1 MELLV
6 CMSIAGSIPVVI
18 CLLLYIIQRGNY
30 NYILGRRLLLTGV
43 FFYLIPVQLV
53 KYLLPKDALPETML
67 IGRKADS
74 YLSGS
79 LAFWSEKQGEYIW
92 IPQWF
97 NLFARI
103 WLTGIIIFA
112 IYEIVKYWRGAHS
125 IRNYI
130 FEKIENPEDNLTYYL
145 IPDEICG
152 PCTIGFFRQK
162 IVFPESFPLHPDFI
176 MVYKH
181 EHTHLKN
188 HDNLVK
194 LLCLF
199 VLCLH
204 WMNPVAYLLLFL
216 YIDTAEIVSDSVAVD
231 GCTKEKRQDYAKL
244 LVLEAS
250 TSDIR
255 PAVWKNNL
263 SGHKSNKEGKDFK
276 TLKRRI
282 NYMMKEKRKG
292 MLQRGIMVAVSAL
305 TVVASAGTVMAYEPI
320 ASSDESFEDV
330 IFDEALNDFGDS
342 YSEFDMINSLNFSE
356 SDDIFIGLDNVPVN
370 CQETVEPPAM
380 QVSQHC
386 FSFQKKTSGVIIN
399 VGSPTALIYTGGIH
413 MDNNS
418 LSHTKWNCKYHI
430 GATCGRC
437 LKCAHALSP
446 PFVIFLPRNA

>member
-1 MELLV
+1 
-6 CMSIAGSIPVVI
+6 MSISGSIPVVI
-18 CLLLYIIQRGNY
+18 CLLLYVIQRENY

-43 FFYLIPVQLV
+43 FFYLVPVQLV

-74 YLSGS
+74 YLSGTLS
-79 LAFWSEKQGEYIW
+79 FWSEKQGDYIW

-97 NLFARI
+97 NIFARI
-103 WLTGIIIFA
+103 WLAGIIIFA
-112 IYEIVKYWRGAHS
+112 IYEIIKYWRGAHS

-130 FEKIENPEDNLTYYL
+130 FEKIEDPEDNLTYYL

-216 YIDTAEIVSDSVAVD
+216 YIDTAEIVSDSAAVD
-231 GCTKEKRQDYAKL
+231 GCTKEKRQDYASL
-244 LVLEAS
+244 LVLEAA

-263 SGHKSNKEGKDFK
+263 SGHKNNKEGKDFK

-305 TVVASAGTVMAYEPI
+305 TVVASAGTIMAYEPVS
-320 ASSDESFEDV
+320 SSDESFEEFISD
-330 IFDEALNDFGDS
+330 DALNNFGDDYIDYDS
-342 YSEFDMINSLNFSE
+342 ANFVDFSQSDYVLIDSNGVQVTTEEDASSTYALCTHSMIPATFYTHAKNSSGGCT
-356 SDDIFIGLDNVPVN
+356 IKVYN
-370 CQETVEPPAM
+370 CQRCEKCGYRANATYANTVTYA
-380 QVSQHC
+380 
-386 FSFQKKTSGVIIN
+386 
-399 VGSPTALIYTGGIH
+399 
-413 MDNNS
+413 
-418 LSHTKWNCKYHI
+418 
-430 GATCGRC
+430 
-437 LKCAHALSP
+437 KCPH
-446 PFVIFLPRNA
+446 

>member
-18 CLLLYIIQRGNY
+18 CLLLYIIQREDY

-43 FFYLIPVQLV
+43 FFYLVPVQLV

-79 LAFWSEKQGEYIW
+79 LSFWSEKQGDYIW
-92 IPQWF
+92 LPQWF
-97 NLFARI
+97 NIFARV
-103 WLTGIIIFA
+103 WLAGIIIFA

-130 FEKIENPEDNLTYYL
+130 FEKIDDPEDHLTYYL
-145 IPDEICG
+145 IPDGICG

-162 IVFPESFPLHPDFI
+162 IAIPESFPLHPDFI

-231 GCTKEKRQDYAKL
+231 GCTKEKRQDYASL
-244 LVLEAS
+244 LVLEAAI
-250 TSDIR
+250 SDIR

-263 SGHKSNKEGKDFK
+263 SGHKNNKEGKDFK

-282 NYMMKEKRKG
+282 NYMMKGKRKG
-292 MLQRGIMVAVSAL
+292 ILQRGIMVAVSAL

-320 ASSDESFEDV
+320 ASSDASFNDI
-330 IFDEALNDFGDS
+330 IFDDS
-342 YSEFDMINSLNFSE
+342 YSDFSNDYTEMDIIDSLDFTETDNIFVG
-356 SDDIFIGLDNVPVN
+356 SDNIQIA
-370 CQETVEPPAM
+370 CQETV
-380 QVSQHC
+380 
-386 FSFQKKTSGVIIN
+386 
-399 VGSPTALIYTGGIH
+399 SPRALCTHSMVPGKFY
-413 MDNNS
+413 
-418 LSHTKWNCKYHI
+418 
-430 GATCGRC
+430 
-437 LKCAHALSP
+437 AHAKNSSGGCTITTYTCQRCEKCGYRANAKYYSTTT
-446 PFVIFLPRNA
+446 FVKCPH

>member
-1 MELLV
+1 
-6 CMSIAGSIPVVI
+6 MSISGSIPVVI
-18 CLLLYIIQRGNY
+18 CLLLYVIQRENY

-43 FFYLIPVQLV
+43 FFYLVPVQLV

-74 YLSGS
+74 YLSGTLS
-79 LAFWSEKQGEYIW
+79 FWSEKQGDYIW

-97 NLFARI
+97 NIFARI
-103 WLTGIIIFA
+103 WLAGIIIFA
-112 IYEIVKYWRGAHS
+112 IYEIIKYWRGAHS

-130 FEKIENPEDNLTYYL
+130 FEKIEDPEDNLTYYL

-231 GCTKEKRQDYAKL
+231 GCTKEKRQDYASL
-244 LVLEAS
+244 LVLEAA

-263 SGHKSNKEGKDFK
+263 SGHKNNKEGKDFK

-305 TVVASAGTVMAYEPI
+305 TVVASAGTIMAYEPVS
-320 ASSDESFEDV
+320 SSDESFEEFISD
-330 IFDEALNDFGDS
+330 DALNNFGDDYIDYDS
-342 YSEFDMINSLNFSE
+342 ANFVDFSQSDYVLIDSNGVQVTTEEDDSSTYALCTHSMIPATFYTHAKNSSGGCT
-356 SDDIFIGLDNVPVN
+356 IKVYN
-370 CQETVEPPAM
+370 CQRCEKCGYRANATYANTVTYA
-380 QVSQHC
+380 
-386 FSFQKKTSGVIIN
+386 
-399 VGSPTALIYTGGIH
+399 
-413 MDNNS
+413 
-418 LSHTKWNCKYHI
+418 
-430 GATCGRC
+430 
-437 LKCAHALSP
+437 KCPH
-446 PFVIFLPRNA
+446 

>member
-18 CLLLYIIQRGNY
+18 CLLLYIIQREDY

-43 FFYLIPVQLV
+43 FFYLVPVQLV

-79 LAFWSEKQGEYIW
+79 LSFWSEKQGDYIW
-92 IPQWF
+92 LPQWF
-97 NLFARI
+97 NIFARV
-103 WLTGIIIFA
+103 WLAGIIIFA

-130 FEKIENPEDNLTYYL
+130 FEKIDDPEDHLTYYL
-145 IPDEICG
+145 IPDGICG

-162 IVFPESFPLHPDFI
+162 IAIPESFPLHPDFI

-188 HDNLVK
+188 HNNLVK

-231 GCTKEKRQDYAKL
+231 GCTKEKRQDYASL
-244 LVLEAS
+244 LVLEAA

-263 SGHKSNKEGKDFK
+263 SGHKNNKEGKDFK

-282 NYMMKEKRKG
+282 NYMMKGKRKG
-292 MLQRGIMVAVSAL
+292 ILQRGIMVAVSAL

-320 ASSDESFEDV
+320 ASSDASFNDI
-330 IFDEALNDFGDS
+330 IFDDS
-342 YSEFDMINSLNFSE
+342 YSDFSNDYTEMDIIDSLDFTETDNIFVG
-356 SDDIFIGLDNVPVN
+356 SDNIQIA
-370 CQETVEPPAM
+370 CQETV
-380 QVSQHC
+380 
-386 FSFQKKTSGVIIN
+386 
-399 VGSPTALIYTGGIH
+399 SPRALCTHSMVPGKFY
-413 MDNNS
+413 
-418 LSHTKWNCKYHI
+418 
-430 GATCGRC
+430 
-437 LKCAHALSP
+437 AHAKNSSGGCTITTYTCQRCEKCGYRANAKYYSTTT
-446 PFVIFLPRNA
+446 FVKCPH

>member
-6 CMSIAGSIPVVI
+6 CMSISGSIPVVI
-18 CLLLYIIQRGNY
+18 CLLLYVIQRENY

-43 FFYLIPVQLV
+43 FFYLVPVQLV

-74 YLSGS
+74 YLSGTLS
-79 LAFWSEKQGEYIW
+79 FWSEKQGDYIW

-97 NLFARI
+97 NIFARI
-103 WLTGIIIFA
+103 WLAGIIIFA
-112 IYEIVKYWRGAHS
+112 IYEIIKYWRGAHS

-130 FEKIENPEDNLTYYL
+130 FEKIEDPEDNLTYYL

-244 LVLEAS
+244 LVLEAA

-263 SGHKSNKEGKDFK
+263 SGHKNNKEGKDFK

-305 TVVASAGTVMAYEPI
+305 TVVASAGTIMAYEPVS
-320 ASSDESFEDV
+320 SSDESFEEFISD
-330 IFDEALNDFGDS
+330 DALNNFGDDYIDYDS
-342 YSEFDMINSLNFSE
+342 ANFVDFSQSDYVLIDSNGVQVTTEEDASSTYALCTHSMIPATFYTHAKNSSGGCT
-356 SDDIFIGLDNVPVN
+356 IKVYN
-370 CQETVEPPAM
+370 CQRCEKCGYRANATYANTVTYA
-380 QVSQHC
+380 
-386 FSFQKKTSGVIIN
+386 
-399 VGSPTALIYTGGIH
+399 
-413 MDNNS
+413 
-418 LSHTKWNCKYHI
+418 
-430 GATCGRC
+430 
-437 LKCAHALSP
+437 KCPH
-446 PFVIFLPRNA
+446 

>member
-43 FFYLIPVQLV
+43 FFYLVPVQLV

-74 YLSGS
+74 YMSGS

-231 GCTKEKRQDYAKL
+231 GCTKEKRQDYASL
-244 LVLEAS
+244 LVLEAA

-263 SGHKSNKEGKDFK
+263 SGHKNNKEGKDFK

-282 NYMMKEKRKG
+282 NYMMKGKRKG
-292 MLQRGIMVAVSAL
+292 ILQRGIMVAVSAL

-320 ASSDESFEDV
+320 ASSDASFNDI
-330 IFDEALNDFGDS
+330 IFDDS
-342 YSEFDMINSLNFSE
+342 YSDFSNDYTEMDIIDSLDFTETDNIFVG
-356 SDDIFIGLDNVPVN
+356 SDNIQIA
-370 CQETVEPPAM
+370 CQETV
-380 QVSQHC
+380 
-386 FSFQKKTSGVIIN
+386 
-399 VGSPTALIYTGGIH
+399 SPRALCTHSMVPGNFY
-413 MDNNS
+413 
-418 LSHTKWNCKYHI
+418 
-430 GATCGRC
+430 
-437 LKCAHALSP
+437 AHAKNSSGGCTLK
-446 PFVIFLPRNA
+446 VYTCQRCEKCGYRANAKYQNTITFAVCPH

>member
-6 CMSIAGSIPVVI
+6 CMSIAGSIPVMI
-18 CLLLYIIQRGNY
+18 CLFLYLIQRGNY

-43 FFYLIPVQLV
+43 FFYLVPVQLV

-74 YLSGS
+74 YLSVTLS
-79 LAFWSEKQGEYIW
+79 FWSEKQGDYIW

-97 NLFARI
+97 NIFARI
-103 WLTGIIIFA
+103 WLAGIIIFA
-112 IYEIVKYWRGAHS
+112 IYEIIKYWRGAHS

-130 FEKIENPEDNLTYYL
+130 FEKIEDHEDNLTYYL

-216 YIDTAEIVSDSVAVD
+216 YIDTAEIVSDSAAVD
-231 GCTKEKRQDYAKL
+231 GCTKEKRQDYASL

-305 TVVASAGTVMAYEPI
+305 TVVASAGTIMAYEPVS
-320 ASSDESFEDV
+320 SSDESFEEFISD
-330 IFDEALNDFGDS
+330 DALNNFGDDYIDYDS
-342 YSEFDMINSLNFSE
+342 ANFVDFSQSDYVLIDSNGVQVTTEEDDSSTYALCTHSMIPATFYTHAKNSSGGCT
-356 SDDIFIGLDNVPVN
+356 IKVYN
-370 CQETVEPPAM
+370 CQRCEKCGYRANATYANTVTYA
-380 QVSQHC
+380 
-386 FSFQKKTSGVIIN
+386 
-399 VGSPTALIYTGGIH
+399 
-413 MDNNS
+413 
-418 LSHTKWNCKYHI
+418 
-430 GATCGRC
+430 
-437 LKCAHALSP
+437 KCPH
-446 PFVIFLPRNA
+446 

>member
-6 CMSIAGSIPVVI
+6 CMSISGSIPVVI
-18 CLLLYIIQRGNY
+18 CLLLYVIQRENY

-43 FFYLIPVQLV
+43 FFYLVPVQLV

-74 YLSGS
+74 YLSGTLS
-79 LAFWSEKQGEYIW
+79 FWSEKQGDYIW

-97 NLFARI
+97 NIFARI
-103 WLTGIIIFA
+103 WLAGIIIFA
-112 IYEIVKYWRGAHS
+112 IYEIIKYWRGAHS

-130 FEKIENPEDNLTYYL
+130 FEKIEDPEDNLTYYL

-199 VLCLH
+199 ILCLH

-216 YIDTAEIVSDSVAVD
+216 YIDTAEIVSDSAAVD
-231 GCTKEKRQDYAKL
+231 GCTKEKRQDYANL
-244 LVLEAS
+244 LVLEAA

-263 SGHKSNKEGKDFK
+263 SGHKNNKEGKDFK

-305 TVVASAGTVMAYEPI
+305 TVVASAGTIMAYEPVS
-320 ASSDESFEDV
+320 SSDESFEEFISD
-330 IFDEALNDFGDS
+330 DALNNFGDDYIDYDS
-342 YSEFDMINSLNFSE
+342 ANFVDFSQSDYVLIDSNGVQVTTEEDASSTYALCTHSMIPATFYTHAKNSSGGCT
-356 SDDIFIGLDNVPVN
+356 IKVYN
-370 CQETVEPPAM
+370 CQRCEKCGYRANATYANTVTYA
-380 QVSQHC
+380 
-386 FSFQKKTSGVIIN
+386 
-399 VGSPTALIYTGGIH
+399 
-413 MDNNS
+413 
-418 LSHTKWNCKYHI
+418 
-430 GATCGRC
+430 
-437 LKCAHALSP
+437 KCPH
-446 PFVIFLPRNA
+446 

>member
-43 FFYLIPVQLV
+43 FFYLVPVQLV

-162 IVFPESFPLHPDFI
+162 IVFPESFPLHPNFI

-216 YIDTAEIVSDSVAVD
+216 YIDTAEIVSDSAAVD
-231 GCTKEKRQDYAKL
+231 GCTKEKRQDYASL

-305 TVVASAGTVMAYEPI
+305 TVVASAGAEMTYEPVS
-320 ASSDESFEDV
+320 SSDESFEEFISD
-330 IFDEALNDFGDS
+330 DALNNFGDDYIDYDS
-342 YSEFDMINSLNFSE
+342 ANFVDFSQSDYVLIDSNGVQVTTEEDDSSTYALCTHSMIPATFYTHAKNSSGGCT
-356 SDDIFIGLDNVPVN
+356 IKVYN
-370 CQETVEPPAM
+370 CQRCEKCGYRANATYANTVTYA
-380 QVSQHC
+380 
-386 FSFQKKTSGVIIN
+386 
-399 VGSPTALIYTGGIH
+399 
-413 MDNNS
+413 
-418 LSHTKWNCKYHI
+418 
-430 GATCGRC
+430 
-437 LKCAHALSP
+437 KCPH
-446 PFVIFLPRNA
+446 

>member
-6 CMSIAGSIPVVI
+6 CMSIAGSIPVMI
-18 CLLLYIIQRGNY
+18 CLFLYLIQRGNY

-43 FFYLIPVQLV
+43 FFYLVPVQLV

-74 YLSGS
+74 YLSGTLS
-79 LAFWSEKQGEYIW
+79 FWSEKQGDYIW

-97 NLFARI
+97 NIFARI
-103 WLTGIIIFA
+103 WLAGIIIFA
-112 IYEIVKYWRGAHS
+112 IYEIIKYWRGAHS

-130 FEKIENPEDNLTYYL
+130 FEKIEDPEDNLTYYL

-216 YIDTAEIVSDSVAVD
+216 YIDTAEIVSDSAAVD
-231 GCTKEKRQDYAKL
+231 GCTKEKRQDYASL

-263 SGHKSNKEGKDFK
+263 SGHKNNKEGKDFK

-282 NYMMKEKRKG
+282 TYMMKEKRKG

-305 TVVASAGTVMAYEPI
+305 TVVASAGTIMAYEPV
-320 ASSDESFEDV
+320 SSSNESFEEFISD
-330 IFDEALNDFGDS
+330 DALNNFGDDYIDYDS
-342 YSEFDMINSLNFSE
+342 ANFVDFSQSDYVLIDSNGVQVTTEEDDSSTYALCTHSMIPATFYTHAKNSSGGCT
-356 SDDIFIGLDNVPVN
+356 IKVYN
-370 CQETVEPPAM
+370 CQRCEKCGYRANATYANTVTYA
-380 QVSQHC
+380 
-386 FSFQKKTSGVIIN
+386 
-399 VGSPTALIYTGGIH
+399 
-413 MDNNS
+413 
-418 LSHTKWNCKYHI
+418 
-430 GATCGRC
+430 
-437 LKCAHALSP
+437 KCPH
-446 PFVIFLPRNA
+446 

>member
-43 FFYLIPVQLV
+43 FFYLVPVQLV

-67 IGRKADS
+67 IGKKADS

-79 LAFWSEKQGEYIW
+79 LAFWSEKQGDYIW

-97 NLFARI
+97 NIFARI
-103 WLTGIIIFA
+103 WLAGIIIFA
-112 IYEIVKYWRGAHS
+112 IYEIIKYWRGAHS

-130 FEKIENPEDNLTYYL
+130 FEKIEDPEDNLTYYL

-216 YIDTAEIVSDSVAVD
+216 YIDTAEIVSDSAAVD
-231 GCTKEKRQDYAKL
+231 GCTKEKRQDYASL
-244 LVLEAS
+244 LVLEAA

-255 PAVWKNNL
+255 PAVWKNNF
-263 SGHKSNKEGKDFK
+263 SGHKNNKEGKDFK

-305 TVVASAGTVMAYEPI
+305 TVVASAGTIMAYQPI
-320 ASSDESFEDV
+320 SSSDESFEEFV
-330 IFDEALNDFGDS
+330 FDDSLNDFGDS
-342 YSEFDMINSLNFSE
+342 YSEMDIIHSLDFSE
-356 SDDIFIGLDNVPVN
+356 TDKIFIGPDNIQIA
-370 CQETVEPPAM
+370 CQETTSSYALCTHSMVDGT
-380 QVSQHC
+380 VSAHKSNGSGGCTVKVYTCQRC
-386 FSFQKKTSGVIIN
+386 KK
-399 VGSPTALIYTGGIH
+399 
-413 MDNNS
+413 
-418 LSHTKWNCKYHI
+418 
-430 GATCGRC
+430 CGY
-437 LKCAHALSP
+437 LA
-446 PFVIFLPRNA
+446 NAVYKNTITYAVCPH

>member
-6 CMSIAGSIPVVI
+6 CMSIAGSIPVMI
-18 CLLLYIIQRGNY
+18 CLFLYLIQRGNY

-43 FFYLIPVQLV
+43 FFYLVPVQLV

-74 YLSGS
+74 YLSGTLS
-79 LAFWSEKQGEYIW
+79 FWSEKQGDYIW

-97 NLFARI
+97 NIFARI
-103 WLTGIIIFA
+103 WLAGIIIFA
-112 IYEIVKYWRGAHS
+112 IYEIIKYWRGAHS

-130 FEKIENPEDNLTYYL
+130 FEKIEDPEDNLTYYL

-231 GCTKEKRQDYAKL
+231 GCTKEKRQDYASL
-244 LVLEAS
+244 LVLEAAI
-250 TSDIR
+250 SDIR

-263 SGHKSNKEGKDFK
+263 SGHKNNKEGKDFK

-282 NYMMKEKRKG
+282 TYMMKEKRKG

-305 TVVASAGTVMAYEPI
+305 TVVASAGTIMAYEPVS
-320 ASSDESFEDV
+320 SSDESFEEFISD
-330 IFDEALNDFGDS
+330 DALNNFGDDYIDYDS
-342 YSEFDMINSLNFSE
+342 ANFVDFSQSDYVLIDSNGVQVTTEEDDSSTYALCTHSMIPATFYTHAKNSSGGCT
-356 SDDIFIGLDNVPVN
+356 IKVYN
-370 CQETVEPPAM
+370 CQRCEKM
-380 QVSQHC
+380 WIS
-386 FSFQKKTSGVIIN
+386 
-399 VGSPTALIYTGGIH
+399 
-413 MDNNS
+413 
-418 LSHTKWNCKYHI
+418 CKCYI
-430 GATCGRC
+430 R
-437 LKCAHALSP
+437 
-446 PFVIFLPRNA
+446 

>member
-6 CMSIAGSIPVVI
+6 CMSISGSIPVVI
-18 CLLLYIIQRGNY
+18 CLLLYVIQRENY

-43 FFYLIPVQLV
+43 FFYLVPVQLV

-74 YLSGS
+74 YLSGTLS
-79 LAFWSEKQGEYIW
+79 FWSEKQGDYIW

-97 NLFARI
+97 NIFARI
-103 WLTGIIIFA
+103 WLAGIIIFA
-112 IYEIVKYWRGAHS
+112 IYEIIKYWRGAHS

-130 FEKIENPEDNLTYYL
+130 FEKIEDPEDNLTYYL

-216 YIDTAEIVSDSVAVD
+216 YIDTAEIVSDSAAVD
-231 GCTKEKRQDYAKL
+231 GCTKEKRQDYANL
-244 LVLEAS
+244 LVLEAA

-263 SGHKSNKEGKDFK
+263 SGHKNNKEGKDFK

-305 TVVASAGTVMAYEPI
+305 TVVASAGTIMAYEPVS
-320 ASSDESFEDV
+320 SSDESFEEFISD
-330 IFDEALNDFGDS
+330 DALNNFGDDYIDYDS
-342 YSEFDMINSLNFSE
+342 ANFVDFSQSDYVLIDSNGVQVTTEEDASSTYALCTQYDSCDFLYS
-356 SDDIFIGLDNVPVN
+356 
-370 CQETVEPPAM
+370 
-380 QVSQHC
+380 
-386 FSFQKKTSGVIIN
+386 
-399 VGSPTALIYTGGIH
+399 
-413 MDNNS
+413 
-418 LSHTKWNCKYHI
+418 
-430 GATCGRC
+430 R
-437 LKCAHALSP
+437 
-446 PFVIFLPRNA
+446 

>member
-6 CMSIAGSIPVVI
+6 CMSISGSIPVVI
-18 CLLLYIIQRGNY
+18 CLLLYVIQRENY

-43 FFYLIPVQLV
+43 FFYLVPVQLV

-74 YLSGS
+74 YLSGTLS
-79 LAFWSEKQGEYIW
+79 FWSEKQGDYIW

-97 NLFARI
+97 NIFARI
-103 WLTGIIIFA
+103 WLAGIIIFA
-112 IYEIVKYWRGAHS
+112 IYEIIKYWRGAHS

-130 FEKIENPEDNLTYYL
+130 FEKIEDPEDNLTYYL

-216 YIDTAEIVSDSVAVD
+216 YIDTAEIVSDSAAVD
-231 GCTKEKRQDYAKL
+231 GCTKEKRQDYASL
-244 LVLEAS
+244 LVLEAA

-263 SGHKSNKEGKDFK
+263 SGHKNNKEGKDFK

-305 TVVASAGTVMAYEPI
+305 TVVASAGTIMAYEPVS
-320 ASSDESFEDV
+320 SSDESFEEFISD
-330 IFDEALNDFGDS
+330 DALNNFGDDYIDYDS
-342 YSEFDMINSLNFSE
+342 ANFVDFSQSDYVLIDSNGVQVTTEEDASSTYALCTHSMIPATFYTHAKNSSGGCT
-356 SDDIFIGLDNVPVN
+356 IKVYN
-370 CQETVEPPAM
+370 CQRCEKCGYRANATYANTVTYA
-380 QVSQHC
+380 
-386 FSFQKKTSGVIIN
+386 
-399 VGSPTALIYTGGIH
+399 
-413 MDNNS
+413 
-418 LSHTKWNCKYHI
+418 
-430 GATCGRC
+430 
-437 LKCAHALSP
+437 KCPH
-446 PFVIFLPRNA
+446 

>member
-6 CMSIAGSIPVVI
+6 CMSISGSIPVVI
-18 CLLLYIIQRGNY
+18 CLLLYVIQRENY
-30 NYILGRRLLLTGV
+30 NYVLGRGLLLTGV
-43 FFYLIPVQLV
+43 FFYLVPVQLI

-79 LAFWSEKQGEYIW
+79 LAFWSEKQDEYIW

-162 IVFPESFPLHPDFI
+162 IVFPESFPLHPNFI

-216 YIDTAEIVSDSVAVD
+216 YIDTAEIVSDSAAVD
-231 GCTKEKRQDYAKL
+231 GCTKEKRQDYASL

-305 TVVASAGTVMAYEPI
+305 TVVASAGTIMAYEPVS
-320 ASSDESFEDV
+320 SSDESFEEFISD
-330 IFDEALNDFGDS
+330 DALNNFGDDYIDYDS
-342 YSEFDMINSLNFSE
+342 ANFVDFSQSDYVLIDSNGVQVTTEEDDSSTYALCTHSMIPATFYTHAKNSSGGCT
-356 SDDIFIGLDNVPVN
+356 IKVYN
-370 CQETVEPPAM
+370 CQRCEKCGYRANATYANTVTYA
-380 QVSQHC
+380 
-386 FSFQKKTSGVIIN
+386 
-399 VGSPTALIYTGGIH
+399 
-413 MDNNS
+413 
-418 LSHTKWNCKYHI
+418 
-430 GATCGRC
+430 
-437 LKCAHALSP
+437 KCPH
-446 PFVIFLPRNA
+446 

>member
-1 MELLV
+1 M
-6 CMSIAGSIPVVI
+6 
-18 CLLLYIIQRGNY
+18 
-30 NYILGRRLLLTGV
+30 
-43 FFYLIPVQLV
+43 PVQLV

-74 YLSGS
+74 YLSGTLS
-79 LAFWSEKQGEYIW
+79 FWSEKQGDYIW

-97 NLFARI
+97 NIFARI
-103 WLTGIIIFA
+103 WLAGIIIFA
-112 IYEIVKYWRGAHS
+112 IYEIIKYWRGAHS

-130 FEKIENPEDNLTYYL
+130 FEKIEDPEDNLTYYL

-231 GCTKEKRQDYAKL
+231 GCTKEKRQDYASL
-244 LVLEAS
+244 LVLEAA

-263 SGHKSNKEGKDFK
+263 SGHKNNKEGKDFK
-276 TLKRRI
+276 NIK
-282 NYMMKEKRKG
+282 KG
-292 MLQRGIMVAVSAL
+292 
-305 TVVASAGTVMAYEPI
+305 
-320 ASSDESFEDV
+320 
-330 IFDEALNDFGDS
+330 
-342 YSEFDMINSLNFSE
+342 
-356 SDDIFIGLDNVPVN
+356 
-370 CQETVEPPAM
+370 
-380 QVSQHC
+380 
-386 FSFQKKTSGVIIN
+386 
-399 VGSPTALIYTGGIH
+399 GSTT
-413 MDNNS
+413 
-418 LSHTKWNCKYHI
+418 
-430 GATCGRC
+430 
-437 LKCAHALSP
+437 
-446 PFVIFLPRNA
+446 

>member
-6 CMSIAGSIPVVI
+6 CMSIAGSIPVMI
-18 CLLLYIIQRGNY
+18 CLFLYLIQRGNY

-43 FFYLIPVQLV
+43 FFYLVPVQLV

-74 YLSGS
+74 YLSGTLS
-79 LAFWSEKQGEYIW
+79 FWSEKQGDYIW

-97 NLFARI
+97 NIFARI
-103 WLTGIIIFA
+103 WLAGIIIFA
-112 IYEIVKYWRGAHS
+112 IYEIIKYWRGAHS

-130 FEKIENPEDNLTYYL
+130 FEKIEDPEDNLTYYL

-216 YIDTAEIVSDSVAVD
+216 YIDTAEIVSDSAAVD
-231 GCTKEKRQDYAKL
+231 GCTKEKRQDYASL

-263 SGHKSNKEGKDFK
+263 SGHKNNKEGKDFK
-276 TLKRRI
+276 TLKSRI
-282 NYMMKEKRKG
+282 TYMMKEKRKG

-305 TVVASAGTVMAYEPI
+305 TVVASAGTIMAYEPVS
-320 ASSDESFEDV
+320 SSDESFEEFISD
-330 IFDEALNDFGDS
+330 DALNNFGDDYIDYDS
-342 YSEFDMINSLNFSE
+342 ANFVDFSQSDYVLIDSNGVQVTTEEDDSSTYALCTHSMIPATFYTHAKNSSGGCT
-356 SDDIFIGLDNVPVN
+356 IKVYN
-370 CQETVEPPAM
+370 CQRCEKCGYRANATYANTVTYA
-380 QVSQHC
+380 
-386 FSFQKKTSGVIIN
+386 
-399 VGSPTALIYTGGIH
+399 
-413 MDNNS
+413 
-418 LSHTKWNCKYHI
+418 
-430 GATCGRC
+430 
-437 LKCAHALSP
+437 KCPH
-446 PFVIFLPRNA
+446 

>member
-1 MELLV
+1 
-6 CMSIAGSIPVVI
+6 MSISGSIPVVI
-18 CLLLYIIQRGNY
+18 CLLLYVIQRENY

-43 FFYLIPVQLV
+43 FFYLVPVQLV

-74 YLSGS
+74 YLSGTLS
-79 LAFWSEKQGEYIW
+79 FWSEKQGDYIW

-97 NLFARI
+97 NIFARI
-103 WLTGIIIFA
+103 WLAGIIIFA
-112 IYEIVKYWRGAHS
+112 IYEIIKYWRGAHS

-130 FEKIENPEDNLTYYL
+130 FEKIEDPEDNLTYYL

-231 GCTKEKRQDYAKL
+231 GCTKEKRQDYASL
-244 LVLEAS
+244 LVLEAA

-263 SGHKSNKEGKDFK
+263 SGHKNNKEGKDFK

-305 TVVASAGTVMAYEPI
+305 TVVASAGTIMAYEPVS
-320 ASSDESFEDV
+320 SSDESFEEFISD
-330 IFDEALNDFGDS
+330 DALNNFGDDYIDYDS
-342 YSEFDMINSLNFSE
+342 ANFVDFSQSDYVLIDSNGVQVTTEEDASSTYALCTHSMIPATFYTHAKNSSGGCT
-356 SDDIFIGLDNVPVN
+356 IKVYN
-370 CQETVEPPAM
+370 CQRCEKCGYRANATYANTVTYA
-380 QVSQHC
+380 
-386 FSFQKKTSGVIIN
+386 
-399 VGSPTALIYTGGIH
+399 
-413 MDNNS
+413 
-418 LSHTKWNCKYHI
+418 
-430 GATCGRC
+430 
-437 LKCAHALSP
+437 KCPH
-446 PFVIFLPRNA
+446 

>member
-1 MELLV
+1 
-6 CMSIAGSIPVVI
+6 MSISGSIPVVI
-18 CLLLYIIQRGNY
+18 CLLLYVIQRENY

-43 FFYLIPVQLV
+43 FFYLVPVQLV

-74 YLSGS
+74 YLSGTLS
-79 LAFWSEKQGEYIW
+79 FWSEKQGDYIW

-97 NLFARI
+97 NIFARI
-103 WLTGIIIFA
+103 WLAGIIIFA
-112 IYEIVKYWRGAHS
+112 IYEIIKYWRGAHS
-125 IRNYI
+125 IQNYI
-130 FEKIENPEDNLTYYL
+130 FEKIEDPEDNLTYYL

-216 YIDTAEIVSDSVAVD
+216 YIDTAEIVSDSAAVD
-231 GCTKEKRQDYAKL
+231 GCTKEKRQDYANL
-244 LVLEAS
+244 LVLEAA

-263 SGHKSNKEGKDFK
+263 SGHKNNKEGKDFK

-305 TVVASAGTVMAYEPI
+305 TVVASAGTIMAYEPVS
-320 ASSDESFEDV
+320 SSDESFEEFISD
-330 IFDEALNDFGDS
+330 DALNNFGDDYIDYDS
-342 YSEFDMINSLNFSE
+342 ANFVDFSQSDYVLIDSNGVQVTTEEDASSTYALCTHSMIPATFYTHAKNSSGGCT
-356 SDDIFIGLDNVPVN
+356 IKVYN
-370 CQETVEPPAM
+370 CQRCEKCGYRANATYANTVTYA
-380 QVSQHC
+380 
-386 FSFQKKTSGVIIN
+386 
-399 VGSPTALIYTGGIH
+399 
-413 MDNNS
+413 
-418 LSHTKWNCKYHI
+418 
-430 GATCGRC
+430 
-437 LKCAHALSP
+437 KCPH
-446 PFVIFLPRNA
+446 

>member
-1 MELLV
+1 
-6 CMSIAGSIPVVI
+6 MSISGSIPVVI
-18 CLLLYIIQRGNY
+18 CLLLYVIQRENY

-43 FFYLIPVQLV
+43 FFYLVPVQLV

-216 YIDTAEIVSDSVAVD
+216 YIDTAEIVSDSAAVD
-231 GCTKEKRQDYAKL
+231 GCTKEKRHDYASL

-282 NYMMKEKRKG
+282 NYMMKEKKKG
-292 MLQRGIMVAVSAL
+292 LLQRGIMVAVSAL
-305 TVVASAGTVMAYEPI
+305 TIVAGAGTVLAYEPMP
-320 ASSDESFEDV
+320 SSDKSVIDFVAENEENSDMLDFSMSFLISNLKFTENDTVFFYEDGTQ
-330 IFDEALNDFGDS
+330 ISENNTFSPYALCTHSMVNGYLS
-342 YSEFDMINSLNFSE
+342 KHSKNSS
-356 SDDIFIGLDNVPVN
+356 GGCTVTTYT
-370 CQETVEPPAM
+370 CQRCEKCGYLA
-380 QVSQHC
+380 
-386 FSFQKKTSGVIIN
+386 N
-399 VGSPTALIYTGGIH
+399 A
-413 MDNNS
+413 
-418 LSHTKWNCKYHI
+418 KYH
-430 GATCGRC
+430 ATTTYA
-437 LKCAHALSP
+437 KCPH
-446 PFVIFLPRNA
+446 

>member
-1 MELLV
+1 
-6 CMSIAGSIPVVI
+6 MSISGSIPVVI
-18 CLLLYIIQRGNY
+18 CLLLYVIQRENY

-43 FFYLIPVQLV
+43 FFYLVPVQLV

-74 YLSGS
+74 YLSGTLS
-79 LAFWSEKQGEYIW
+79 FWSEKQGDYIW

-97 NLFARI
+97 NIFARI
-103 WLTGIIIFA
+103 WLAGIIIFA
-112 IYEIVKYWRGAHS
+112 IYEIIKYWRGAHS

-130 FEKIENPEDNLTYYL
+130 FEKIEDPEDNLTYYL

-216 YIDTAEIVSDSVAVD
+216 YIDTAEIVSDSAAVD
-231 GCTKEKRQDYAKL
+231 GCTKEKRQDYANL
-244 LVLEAS
+244 LVLEAA

-263 SGHKSNKEGKDFK
+263 SGHKNNKEGKDFK
-276 TLKRRI
+276 TLKRRN

-305 TVVASAGTVMAYEPI
+305 TVVASAGTIMAYEPVS
-320 ASSDESFEDV
+320 SSDESFEEFISD
-330 IFDEALNDFGDS
+330 DALNNFGDDYIDYDS
-342 YSEFDMINSLNFSE
+342 ANFVDFSQSDYVLIDSNGVQVTTEEDASSTYALCTHSMIPATFYTHAKNSSGGCT
-356 SDDIFIGLDNVPVN
+356 IKVYN
-370 CQETVEPPAM
+370 CQRCEKCGYRANATYANTVTYA
-380 QVSQHC
+380 
-386 FSFQKKTSGVIIN
+386 
-399 VGSPTALIYTGGIH
+399 
-413 MDNNS
+413 
-418 LSHTKWNCKYHI
+418 
-430 GATCGRC
+430 
-437 LKCAHALSP
+437 KCPH
-446 PFVIFLPRNA
+446 

>member
-6 CMSIAGSIPVVI
+6 CMSISGSIPVVI
-18 CLLLYIIQRGNY
+18 CLLLYVIQCENY
-30 NYILGRRLLLTGV
+30 NYILGRRLLLTGI
-43 FFYLIPVQLV
+43 FFYLVPVQLI

-79 LAFWSEKQGEYIW
+79 LAFWSENQGEYIW

-216 YIDTAEIVSDSVAVD
+216 YIDTAEIVSDSAAVD
-231 GCTKEKRQDYAKL
+231 GCTKEKRQDYTNL

-305 TVVASAGTVMAYEPI
+305 TVVASAGTVFAYEPMQWSDGSFDETI
-320 ASSDESFEDV
+320 WSSEPEYAGYTNSDAITDELDFSECDNIFIDENGEIVNIFSDEIDTHILCTHSMVNGYFYTHKSNSSGGCTVVTYTCQRCEKCGYL
-330 IFDEALNDFGDS
+330 ANKKY
-342 YSEFDMINSLNFSE
+342 YS
-356 SDDIFIGLDNVPVN
+356 
-370 CQETVEPPAM
+370 TTTYA
-380 QVSQHC
+380 
-386 FSFQKKTSGVIIN
+386 
-399 VGSPTALIYTGGIH
+399 
-413 MDNNS
+413 
-418 LSHTKWNCKYHI
+418 
-430 GATCGRC
+430 
-437 LKCAHALSP
+437 KCPH
-446 PFVIFLPRNA
+446 

>member
-1 MELLV
+1 
-6 CMSIAGSIPVVI
+6 MSISGSIPVVI
-18 CLLLYIIQRGNY
+18 CLLLYVIQRENY

-43 FFYLIPVQLV
+43 FFYLVPVQLV

-74 YLSGS
+74 YLSGTLS
-79 LAFWSEKQGEYIW
+79 FWSEKQGDYIW

-97 NLFARI
+97 NIFARI
-103 WLTGIIIFA
+103 WLAGIIIFA
-112 IYEIVKYWRGAHS
+112 IYEIIKYWRGAHS

-130 FEKIENPEDNLTYYL
+130 FEKIEDPEDNLTYYL

-216 YIDTAEIVSDSVAVD
+216 YIDTAEIVSDSAAVD
-231 GCTKEKRQDYAKL
+231 GCTKEKRQDYANL
-244 LVLEAS
+244 LVLEAA

-263 SGHKSNKEGKDFK
+263 SGHKNNKEGKDFK

-305 TVVASAGTVMAYEPI
+305 TVVASAGTIMAYEPV
-320 ASSDESFEDV
+320 SSSGESFEEFISD
-330 IFDEALNDFGDS
+330 DALNNFGDDYIDYDS
-342 YSEFDMINSLNFSE
+342 ANFVDFSQSDYVLIDSNGVQVTTEEDASSTYALCTHSMIPATFYTHAKNSSGGCT
-356 SDDIFIGLDNVPVN
+356 IKVYN
-370 CQETVEPPAM
+370 CQRCEKCGYRANATYANTVTYA
-380 QVSQHC
+380 
-386 FSFQKKTSGVIIN
+386 
-399 VGSPTALIYTGGIH
+399 
-413 MDNNS
+413 
-418 LSHTKWNCKYHI
+418 
-430 GATCGRC
+430 
-437 LKCAHALSP
+437 KCPH
-446 PFVIFLPRNA
+446 

>member
-6 CMSIAGSIPVVI
+6 CMSISGSIPVVI
-18 CLLLYIIQRGNY
+18 CLLLYVIQRENY

-43 FFYLIPVQLV
+43 FFYLVPVQLV

-74 YLSGS
+74 YLSGTLS
-79 LAFWSEKQGEYIW
+79 FWSEKQGDYIW

-97 NLFARI
+97 NIFARI
-103 WLTGIIIFA
+103 WLAGIIIFA
-112 IYEIVKYWRGAHS
+112 IYEIIKYWRGAHS

-130 FEKIENPEDNLTYYL
+130 FEKIEDPEDNLTYYL

-162 IVFPESFPLHPDFI
+162 IVFPESFPLHPYFI

-216 YIDTAEIVSDSVAVD
+216 YIDTAEIVSDSAAVD
-231 GCTKEKRQDYAKL
+231 GCTKEKRQDYANL
-244 LVLEAS
+244 LVLEAA

-263 SGHKSNKEGKDFK
+263 SGHKNNKEGKDFK

-305 TVVASAGTVMAYEPI
+305 TVVASAGTIMAYEPVS
-320 ASSDESFEDV
+320 SSDESFEEFISD
-330 IFDEALNDFGDS
+330 DALNNFGDDYIDYDS
-342 YSEFDMINSLNFSE
+342 ANFVDFSQSDYVLIDSNGVQVTTEEDASSTYALCTHSMIPATFYTHAKNSSGGCT
-356 SDDIFIGLDNVPVN
+356 IKVYN
-370 CQETVEPPAM
+370 CQRCEKCGYRANATYANTVTYA
-380 QVSQHC
+380 
-386 FSFQKKTSGVIIN
+386 
-399 VGSPTALIYTGGIH
+399 
-413 MDNNS
+413 
-418 LSHTKWNCKYHI
+418 
-430 GATCGRC
+430 
-437 LKCAHALSP
+437 KCPH
-446 PFVIFLPRNA
+446 